1 MVRAVDSDVLVL
13 GSGGAGLRAAIEV
26 THRGHKGVLVSKAP
40 AGMNNCTVVAG
51 GGFRAAFEGM
61 TPEEH
66 MRDTIEVGKGLN
78 DRRLVEV
85 FTKEGPERILEMR
98 LIASQTKLV
107 GFV

>member
-1 MVRAVDSDVLVL
+1 MVRSVDSDILIL
-13 GSGGAGLRAAIEV
+13 GSGGAGLRAAIE
-26 THRGHKGVLVSKAP
+26 TNARGLTTIIASKAP

-51 GGFRAAFEGM
+51 GGFRAAMEGM

-85 FTKEGPERILEMR
+85 FTE
-98 LIASQTKLV
+98 
-107 GFV
+107 